1 MTRVLEVFEPP
12 DGGVAQAVLQL
23 ARGLGAHGIQ
33 AEVAGPPDAIPYA
46 ALEAEGVRVHRLPLH
61 REYSNP
67 AHDARALRALVRVLR
82 SSRFDL
88 VHCHAAKAGAL
99 GRMAARLA
107 GVPAV
112 YSPHCLPFIGDLSA
126 RRRRVSLALERLLSP
141 LTSAMLCVCEDE
153 RRLAVGRKL
162 VPPAAAYVVLNGSEG
177 CAEPPPPDERLVAFR
192 GDGVLAG
199 AVTVLREQK
208 GLHDLIAAAPRV
220 LAALPAA
227 RIAIVGD
234 GPKRP
239 ALGAHAAALGL
250 DRHERFALLGYEG
263 PAERHL
269 RALDLYVLPSLWE
282 ALPIGTLE
290 AMACGVPQL
299 ATAVG
304 GTPEAV
310 TPRTGML
317 VAPHDPSAL
326 ADAMIALLGDP
337 SRRRELATA
346 SPEVHAER
354 FTVARMVAETAAV
367 YRAILSAAASTDGAR
382 PASA

>member
-1 MTRVLEVFEPP
+1 MRVLEVFEPP

-23 ARGLGAHGIQ
+23 ARGLGAHGIDV
-33 AEVAGPPDAIPYA
+33 EVAGPPEAIPYA
-46 ALEAEGVRVHRLPLH
+46 ALEARGTRVQRLALD
-61 REYSNP
+61 RSY
-67 AHDARALRALVRVLR
+67 AHPTRDARALGGLVRLLR

-99 GRMAARLA
+99 GRVAARLA

-112 YSPHCLPFIGDLSA
+112 YSPHCLPFVGDLSA
-126 RRRRVSLALERLLSP
+126 RRRAVSLALERLVAP
-141 LTSAMLCVCEDE
+141 LTTAMLCVCEDE
-153 RRLAVGRKL
+153 RRLAVARGL
-162 VPPAAAYVVLNGSEG
+162 VPPAAARVVLNGSEG
-177 CAEPPPPDERLVAFR
+177 CADPPPPDERLVALR

-199 AVTVLREQK
+199 AVSVLREQK

-239 ALGAHAAALGL
+239 ALEAHAAALGL
-250 DRHERFALLGYEG
+250 DRHERFALLPYQG

-282 ALPIGTLE
+282 ALPIGPLE

-310 TPRTGML
+310 TPQTGLL
-317 VAPHDPSAL
+317 VAPHDPAGL
-326 ADAMIALLGDP
+326 ADGLIALLGDP
-337 SRRRELATA
+337 SRRRALAQA
-346 SPEVHAER
+346 SPAVHAER

-367 YRAILSAAASTDGAR
+367 YREVVSGAASTGGAR
-382 PASA
+382 RASA

>member
-23 ARGLGAHGIQ
+23 ATGLRVHGMQ

-46 ALEAEGVRVHRLPLH
+46 ALEAQGTRVHRLPLD
-61 REYSNP
+61 RSYANP
-67 AHDARALRALVRVLR
+67 ARDARALGALVRILR

-88 VHCHAAKAGAL
+88 VHCHAAKGGAL
-99 GRMAARLA
+99 GRAAARLA
-107 GVPAV
+107 GVPAI
-112 YSPHCLPFIGDLSA
+112 YSPHCLPFVGDVSA
-126 RRRRVSLALERLLSP
+126 RRRTVSLALERLLGQ
-141 LTSAMLCVCEDE
+141 LTAAMVCVCEDE
-153 RRLAVGRKL
+153 RRLAVGRRL
-162 VPPAAAYVVLNGSEG
+162 VPPADARVVLNG
-177 CAEPPPPDERLVAFR
+177 CEPCTAPPAPDERLLALR
-192 GDGVLAG
+192 GDGVLAA
-199 AVTVLREQK
+199 AVSVLREQK

-220 LAALPAA
+220 LEALPAA

-239 ALGAHAAALGL
+239 ALEAHAAALGL
-250 DRHERFALLGYEG
+250 DRHERFALLAYEG

-269 RALDLYVLPSLWE
+269 RALDVYVLPSLWE
-282 ALPIGTLE
+282 ALPIGALE

-310 TPRTGML
+310 TPRTGVL
-317 VAPHDPSAL
+317 VAPHDPGAL
-326 ADAMIALLGDP
+326 ADALVALLGDP
-337 SRRRELATA
+337 ARRRELAAA
-346 SPEVHAER
+346 SPAVHAER
-354 FTVARMVAETAAV
+354 FTVRRMVAETAAV
-367 YRAILSAAASTDGAR
+367 YADVVSAAASTAGAR